1 MALLNSLHP
10 PRQDQDS
17 ERFALVQRLAEIGV
31 FERDLRQDLFWWSP
45 QMLTLFGLEPDE
57 PTPSTLAAALL
68 PVLPEDVSALEAALE
83 RAPERGES
91 GTVQFRFRRQG
102 ELRYGEIRYEPL
114 LEAGEIVGLRGT
126 MQDRTDRKRER
137 IAAEREL
144 SMRSRLLDAVDA
156 AVIAT
161 DQEGLV
167 THWNAAAERMYGW
180 TFAEA
185 RGEPLL
191 TLATGSDGERAD
203 AIMNAFIASGR
214 WEGEYECLH
223 RDGSRIDAYI
233 RLASVPDSDGDP
245 AGVVSV
251 SVDLGERVAM
261 ENDLRGARDYLEAVT
276 ASMAE
281 GLITLDPQGR
291 LSYMNDAADK
301 LLGWREEGL
310 LGEPI
315 AKLANHR
322 PAEIAGD
329 WGEGFAVAD
338 LKLGDSPMRVESE
351 RIVGRDHAEI
361 EISYTAAPFES
372 ELGEHGTVIVF
383 ADVTEQRSTER
394 LAREKL
400 EGLSWIGKIR
410 DALDAER
417 LVAFAQPI
425 VSLASGRSECHEL
438 LVRMLDDEE
447 QPVEPGRFLPV
458 AEEFGLIVEID
469 EVMIR
474 HAAELASD
482 GHRVNV
488 NLSAQSI
495 AKVGMCDFIAA
506 ELARTGA
513 APSLLAV
520 ELTETALIK
529 SEHAARRFVE
539 RLADLGCAF
548 ALDDFGTGYGGFM
561 YLKQLSI
568 DFLKIDMEFVHDLTV
583 NEGSQRVVRAVVDL
597 AKGFGQQTIAEGI
610 EDIETRDLLAA
621 MGVDFGQGY
630 LFGCPAAVEQIFT
643 SDQEGASR

>member
-1 MALLNSLHP
+1 MALLESLHSH
-10 PRQDQDS
+10 RRDQDR
-17 ERFALVQRLAEIGV
+17 ERFALVQRVAQIGV
-31 FERDLRQDLFWWSP
+31 FERDLREDELWWSP
-45 QMLTLFGLEPDE
+45 QMLTLFGHGADE
-57 PTPSTLAAALL
+57 PTPVSLAEALA
-68 PVLPEDVSALEAALE
+68 PIVSEDALALEAAFE
-83 RAPERGES
+83 GATDRGES
-91 GTVQFRFRRQG
+91 GTVQFRFHRRG

-114 LEAGEIVGLRGT
+114 IETGELIGYRGT
-126 MQDRTDRKRER
+126 MQDRTDRNREAV
-137 IAAEREL
+137 AADREL
-144 SMRSRLLDAVDA
+144 TMRSRLLDAVDA

-161 DQEGLV
+161 DREGLV

-180 TFAEA
+180 TFGEA
-185 RGEPLL
+185 RGKPLL
-191 TLATGSDGERAD
+191 TLAAGSDGERAD
-203 AIMNAFIASGR
+203 AIMNAFVATGK
-214 WEGEYECLH
+214 WEGEYECPH
-223 RDGSRIDAYI
+223 RDGSRIEAYV
-233 RLASVPDSDGDP
+233 RLAAVQDSDGDP

-281 GLITLDPQGR
+281 GLIILDQQGR
-291 LSYMNDAADK
+291 LSYMNDAADE

-315 AKLANHR
+315 AKLANHG
-322 PAEIAGD
+322 PSDVAGN
-329 WGEGFAVAD
+329 WGEGFAVAA
-338 LKLGDSPMRVESE
+338 LKPGDTPTRVESE

-361 EISYTAAPFES
+361 EISYSAAPFES

-410 DALDAER
+410 DALDQER
-417 LVAFAQPI
+417 LVPFAQPI
-425 VSLASGRSECHEL
+425 VSLGSGRKDHHEL
-438 LVRMLDDEE
+438 LVRMLDEE
-447 QPVEPGRFLPV
+447 DRLIAPGRFLPV
-458 AEEFGLIVEID
+458 AEEFGLIVDID
-469 EVMIR
+469 ELMLR
-474 HAAELASD
+474 HAVELASR

-495 AKVGMCDFIAA
+495 AKPGTSDFIDA
-506 ELARTGA
+506 ELKRTGA
-513 APSLLAV
+513 DPSLLAV

-539 RLADLGCAF
+539 RLAELGCGF

-561 YLKQLSI
+561 YLKQLPI
-568 DFLKIDMEFVHDLTV
+568 DYLKIDMEFVHDLTV

-597 AKGFGQQTIAEGI
+597 AKGFGQQTVAEGI
-610 EDIETRDLLAA
+610 EDVETRDLLAA

-630 LFGCPAAVEQIFT
+630 LFGRPAPIEQIF
-643 SDQEGASR
+643 SNDQERSPR